1 MAWNESGDGND
12 PRGPNDP
19 KDPKD
24 PWGGRDQGPADL
36 DKIIRDWQR
45 RLRAAF
51 GGKGG
56 GGGGGTAGSNT
67 GIALIVVLALVAW
80 GLTGL
85 YRVDEAERGVV
96 LRFGAYQETTMP
108 GLHWHIPYPFE
119 SVEKVNV
126 GAVDR
131 YEQTTQMLTAD
142 ENFVL
147 VDLAVQFRR
156 TEPISYRFNVRNPD
170 ETLDEVSESAIREI
184 VGKSTLDEILLED
197 QAEIATRTQ
206 EVIQRTL
213 EVYEAGISV
222 VSVNLQK
229 VQFPNQV
236 RDAVQDA
243 VKAREDKER
252 LRLEAEA
259 YANDI
264 IPRARGQAARIR
276 EDAVAYKER
285 LVANS
290 EGEAARFELLLA
302 EYQAAPEVTRE
313 RLYIETMEDVMQR
326 SNKVLLDAEGSG
338 NLLYLPIDKLMQ
350 QQGRDSGGNGSSGTE
365 QTSGALQP
373 MSMERDPRSRA
384 DARERR
390 TR

>member
-1 MAWNESGDGND
+1 MAWNESGKGD
-12 PRGPNDP
+12 
-19 KDPKD
+19 DPKD

-56 GGGGGTAGSNT
+56 GGGGPAGSNT
-67 GIALIVVLALVAW
+67 GIAIIVVLALVAW

-85 YRVDEAERGVV
+85 YRVDEAERGLV
-96 LRFGAYQETTMP
+96 LRFGDYQATTMP
-108 GLHWHIPYPFE
+108 GLHWHIPYPVE

-126 GAVDR
+126 GAVSR
-131 YEQTTQMLTAD
+131 FEQTSQMLTGD

-147 VDLAVQFRR
+147 VDLAVQYRR
-156 TEPISYRFNVRNPD
+156 TDPIAFRFNVRNAD
-170 ETLDEVSESAIREI
+170 ETLDEVSESAIREV
-184 VGKSTLDEILLED
+184 VGKSTLDEILLEN
-197 QAEIATRTQ
+197 QAEIADRTQ
-206 EVIQRTL
+206 ELIQRTL
-213 EVYEAGISV
+213 DMYEAGISV
-222 VSVNLQK
+222 ISVNLQK
-229 VQFPNQV
+229 VQFPNRV

-259 YANDI
+259 YTNDI
-264 IPRARGQAARIR
+264 IPRARGQAARMR
-276 EDAVAYKER
+276 EDALAYRDR
-285 LVANS
+285 LIANA

-313 RLYIETMEDVMQR
+313 RLYIESIEDVLQR
-326 SNKVLLDAEGSG
+326 SSKILLDAEGSG
-338 NLLYLPIDKLMQ
+338 NLLYLPIDKLLQ
-350 QQGRDSGGNGSSGTE
+350 RQARGAEGDSGSEGGSTTNPLPQMQE
-365 QTSGALQP
+365 QS
-373 MSMERDPRSRA
+373 DPRNRD
-384 DARERR
+384 DARARR